1 MHGVTGELGESRVRM
16 IGKVCIN
23 VTCVLTGL
31 SFTKADWLSDFI
43 GRSVYQRLAV
53 STEGQI
59 RVLENNSSFLGL

>member
-1 MHGVTGELGESRVRM
+1 MHGVTGELGESHVRM

-31 SFTKADWLSDFI
+31 SFTEADWLSDFI